1 MSKKL
6 TLLQNLFGDH
16 VVAEEQVFFLSIGLA
31 AFASSRAA
39 KQQREQ
45 PFSAS

>member
-16 VVAEEQVFFLSIGLA
+16 VVAEEQVFLSIGLA